1 MYLVTVLF
9 KLSKVFCLIN
19 GLLWVGQRQVASPL
33 AVPMEIIAK
42 DAWDFF
48 LLNQIGLGIILSVAF
63 QTANSS

>member
-1 MYLVTVLF
+1 MYLVMGLF
-9 KLSKVFCLIN
+9 KFSKVFFLIN

-33 AVPMEIIAK
+33 AVPIEIIAK

-48 LLNQIGLGIILSVAF
+48 LLNQIGLGIILSVVL